1 MKPKLI
7 VDARCFQHQDASRR
21 GIGLHMATMLGAR
34 EARDFA
40 ITLLFD
46 PNLPPPSRALAAL
59 GEAATA
65 TAYAASRTATLFL
78 QPAPMSFPP
87 RPIERLLRSASV
99 RSLVVVLDFIPHDW
113 RHLYLQHPKER
124 RAYYASLAALRHYD
138 HFLPISLATQARL
151 HEILPGSV
159 GCSDVTGVA
168 MRDSLVGA
176 GADRDFAQ
184 REGVLVV
191 AGDDVRKNA
200 EIVVRAAPGGRIRF
214 AGIHDKEMRAH
225 LAVLHAKAGGAP
237 EHLQFLP
244 HLDDAELTEAYGRAR
259 LLIAPSRAEGFS
271 MPVIEAMA
279 QGTPVL
285 AADEPAQAEL
295 VADPQ
300 DRFAPHDAT
309 ALGARARVLMAD
321 EDEWRKVQARQD
333 PVWHR
338 FTVDAVASRFWTP
351 ISRLAKE
358 MPKQV
363 RISAVLHDARPRV
376 AFLSPLPPTLSG
388 CADHSAALLESLS
401 VRANVTVFS
410 DTPKPV
416 VPSGIAFG
424 GRAGAMTMQTRQF
437 DAVIAVL
444 GNSEFH
450 QTEIRLLLDYGA
462 AAILHDARLM
472 GFYRAILGKG
482 RACGV
487 AAAELGRDVSAA
499 DMDIWVCDEAAMPAR
514 FLGEIAS
521 SASPLIVHAAE
532 TARFI
537 AERHSVSPLFI
548 PFPPYRFWDEA
559 ALTDGA
565 RRAARERLGIA
576 PDTTLVTSFGI
587 IDLAKEPHCMIEAFG
602 RLAIRRRCQLAL
614 VGTGKA
620 DFIVALRDHARACG
634 IEDHALL
641 LGGGPVP
648 EALYRDYLA
657 AADVAVQLR
666 RAPPGSIS
674 GALMDA
680 AAAGLPSVAGATLV
694 EALDPPAYVQAV
706 PDGAS
711 PEVIATAIEAAID
724 LGRARTGK
732 ARRAFLAARGMDRYA
747 ELLLEAVLA

>member
-244 HLDDAELTEAYGRAR
+244 HLD
-259 LLIAPSRAEGFS
+259 
-271 MPVIEAMA
+271 
-279 QGTPVL
+279 
-285 AADEPAQAEL
+285 
-295 VADPQ
+295 
-300 DRFAPHDAT
+300 DAT